1 MRNKLRNG
9 GQYTA
14 QMQSGTVE
22 VLQHLSGNL
31 RAARAAL
38 GLSQQ
43 AVADASGVSRR
54 MLTSLE
60 AGDANVSFATLDR
73 LARVLGVTFAELIRP
88 PADADAPAPVLAWR
102 GTHPGSHASLL
113 QSHRMGAGTFELWE
127 WRLAAGERYEAAPD
141 PPGFHEML
149 YVADG
154 TLTLKLGRR
163 RVMLG
168 AGRSHLFPT
177 DTGYAY
183 VNEGEAPCV
192 FLRNVIAFDSR

>member
-1 MRNKLRNG
+1 MTGSPL
-9 GQYTA
+9 
-14 QMQSGTVE
+14 E

-43 AVADASGVSRR
+43 ALADASGVSRR
-54 MLTSLE
+54 MLVSLE

-88 PADADAPAPVLAWR
+88 PADAAAPVLAWR
-102 GTHPGSHASLL
+102 GTLAGSHASLL
-113 QSHRMGAGTFELWE
+113 QSHRMGTGTFELWE

-141 PPGFHEML
+141 PAGFHEMI
-149 YVADG
+149 YVVDG

-168 AGRSHLFPT
+168 
-177 DTGYAY
+177 
-183 VNEGEAPCV
+183 
-192 FLRNVIAFDSR
+192 